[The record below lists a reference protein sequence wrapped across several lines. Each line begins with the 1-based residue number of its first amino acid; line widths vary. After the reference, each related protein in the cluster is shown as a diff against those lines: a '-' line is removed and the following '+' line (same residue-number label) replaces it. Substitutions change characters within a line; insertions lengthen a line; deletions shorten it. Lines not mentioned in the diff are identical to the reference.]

1 MLRSIGLSLLIG
13 CAVACGSSSS
23 EDDTT
28 AAEANLNASR
38 LSDPTSS
45 KLPLKEV
52 SGLGVR
58 KIDGKQNYLA
68 IGDSTP
74 MLITFDLDESGK
86 VKSPKKNSLSGLFGS
101 GPSQFEAVAGD
112 GSGKVFILN
121 EGESKISVITK
132 DFGRIT
138 HTFKLTMPEDHDLA
152 SSWDRD
158 ENSRGEGM
166 LLLKN
171 GHILI
176 AKEKG
181 PPCIMEFATKRS
193 RAAGYKPELALGDR
207 EFDVPNGDETELVPV
222 AYWELK
228 SDAARI
234 IGDISDL
241 ALDSQGRILVLTDQ
255 GRAIVRVEAELTPD
269 ENKIDA
275 KQVYELPRAVDKP
288 EGLIVA
294 NGKPIVAIDNQDDS
308 IDSVFSFTALP
319 ADR

>member
-1 MLRSIGLSLLIG
+1 MLRSVSLSLVLG
-13 CAVACGSSSS
+13 VAVACGGSSN
-23 EDDTT
+23 EEDTT
-28 AAEANLNASR
+28 AAEANLNAVR
-38 LSDPTSS
+38 LQDPTSS

-52 SGLGVR
+52 SGLGAR
-58 KIDGKQNYLA
+58 KIDGKQSYLA
-68 IGDSTP
+68 IGDSSP
-74 MLITFDLDESGK
+74 MLISFELDEAGK
-86 VKSPKKNSLSGLFGS
+86 VKSPKKNNLAGLFGS

-112 GSGKVFILN
+112 GAGKVFILN
-121 EGESKISVITK
+121 EGESKISVLTK
-132 DFGRIT
+132 DFGRIA
-138 HTFKLTMPEDHDLA
+138 HTFKLSIPEDHDLY

-193 RAAGYKPELALGDR
+193 RAAGYQPDLALGDR
-207 EFDVPNGDETELVPV
+207 EFEVPRGDETELVPV

-228 SDAARI
+228 SDAARV

-241 ALDSQGRILVLTDQ
+241 ALDAEGRILVLTDQ
-255 GRAIVRVEAELTPD
+255 GRAIVRVERELTPD

-275 KQVYELPRAVDKP
+275 KEVYELPRAVDKP
-288 EGLIVA
+288 EGLILA
-294 NGKPIVAIDNQDDS
+294 GGKPLVAIDNQDDS
-308 IDSVFSFTALP
+308 IDTIFSFTALP
-319 ADR
+319 AGR